1 MFGVFYLYLFFAF
14 YEDFRMLQFF
24 GNLQW
29 DQKNNIGRDEQYF
42 SGGCKYPFRFGVY
55 EYIFCSIQDNN
66 RLYVGFD

>member
-1 MFGVFYLYLFFAF
+1 MSGLFYLYLFFAF

-29 DQKNNIGRDEQYF
+29 DQTKKLGREEQYF
-42 SGGCKYPFRFGVY
+42 SGDYKFLFRFGAC

-66 RLYVGFD
+66 RLDVGFD